1 MSTYR
6 NECPQCGDAYET
18 NSWEPVEC
26 PFCNV
31 NKLERELAEQ
41 CRLNGMGAERE
52 AKLMAQLAE
61 AKRELDNAESD
72 KRQADTDTIRAL
84 RERNEARQ
92 QRDRLADALREIID
106 LSTQIPDPTREAEIA
121 REAIAA
127 VEGNP

>member
-92 QRDRLADALREIID
+92 QRDRLAEACRWAQAQLGKHTRPSPVDKAL
-106 LSTQIPDPTREAEIA
+106 
-121 REAIAA
+121 AA
-127 VEGNP
+127 VKGDSE

>member
-92 QRDRLADALREIID
+92 QRDRLAEACRWAQAQLGKHTRPSPIDKAL
-106 LSTQIPDPTREAEIA
+106 
-121 REAIAA
+121 AA
-127 VEGNP
+127 VKGDSE